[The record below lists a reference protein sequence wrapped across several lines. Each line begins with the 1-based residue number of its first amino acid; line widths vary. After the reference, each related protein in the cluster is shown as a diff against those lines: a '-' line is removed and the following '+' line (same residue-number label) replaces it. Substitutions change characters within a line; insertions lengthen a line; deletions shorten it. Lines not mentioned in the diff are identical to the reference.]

1 MKKLILFTLLFTSL
15 LSCCDN
21 DDNEANEV
29 LPPATQTGAGTFACK
44 INGQSFI
51 DTSGGYFNCFYQLID
66 GEYFFGIGGNDE
78 DYANTNTPWSIS
90 LGTTKKTISE
100 NEVLPLLEIIDGNAS
115 GDGGF
120 SFSNTNNQSSST
132 SSQYTGELTITKLDF
147 TNHIVSGTFWF
158 NIKHPTTGATV
169 EIREGRFDTLFT
181 Q

>member
-15 LSCCDN
+15 LSCCDK

-66 GEYFFGIGGNDE
+66 GKYFFGIQGKDKVG
-78 DYANTNTPWSIS
+78 TQTSVTI
-90 LGTTKKTISE
+90 GTTAKTVSE
-100 NEVLPLLEIIDGNAS
+100 GETLQLLRNINGNAWA
-115 GDGGF
+115 GGRF
-120 SFSNTNNQSSST
+120 KLNINSSEFSNTDEN
-132 SSQYTGELTITKLDF
+132 YTGELTITKLDF

-158 NIKHPTTGATV
+158 NIKNPYTNETV